1 MLLFASGRPTICI
14 WYFALHLDYLR
25 VRASYAISISLLL
38 FNYWHTAAFPK
49 RTREANNLPLNNLL
63 FSNHSFSPPPTPSLE
78 FRMKERRRKVSLL
91 LSEEVVLRF
100 AHRAI
105 WIIISLL
112 NHWPIWLTLYAH
124 LPGVPS
130 STVILSIRQID
141 PGIFQTLFRLCIFYL
156 FVSCS
161 PLLRFVCNYRLYLR
175 SIIRYSSSPPPQF

>member
-91 LSEEVVLRF
+91 LSEEVRCSSFCTPGNLNNNF
-100 AHRAI
+100 I
-105 WIIISLL
+105 TKSLAYRL
-112 NHWPIWLTLYAH
+112 WLTLYAH

-141 PGIFQTLFRLCIFYL
+141 PGIFQTLCLQLQTLFTFYNT
-156 FVSCS
+156 
-161 PLLRFVCNYRLYLR
+161 LLLLP
-175 SIIRYSSSPPPQF
+175 SSPVLNIQSKLCRRR